1 VFELADIAAFY
12 NQFEPD
18 VKPTTINWRVYTLV
32 QTGVL
37 QRIGRGKFILG
48 KGKNFSPEI
57 TPQLKSIY
65 NKIKKE
71 FPYLNFCIWNTS
83 TLNEFMLH
91 QPNRFYYLVEVE
103 KEASES
109 VFYFLRETKFA
120 VFIEPSNGILDK
132 YLPYNKEIIIV
143 KTLVSEA
150 PLLFVNGVN
159 TASIEKMLV
168 DIFCDDVIF
177 SAQQGSELRTIIGEA
192 FTKYTLNQSKMFRY
206 ADRRG
211 KKAVFSEFVNSIANV
226 RQ

>member
-1 VFELADIAAFY
+1 
-12 NQFEPD
+12 
-18 VKPTTINWRVYTLV
+18 V

-37 QRIGRGKFILG
+37 QRIGRGKFSLG

-71 FPYLNFCIWNTS
+71 FPYLNICIWNTS

-103 KEASES
+103 KEALES

-120 VFIEPSNGILDK
+120 VFIEPSNDILDK
-132 YLPYNKEIIIV
+132 YLPDNKEIIIV

-150 PLLFVNGVN
+150 PLLSVDMIN

-177 SAQQGSELRTIIGEA
+177 SAQQGAELRIIIAEA
-192 FTKYTLNQSKMFRY
+192 FTKYTLNQSKMIRY

-211 KKAVFSEFVNSIANV
+211 KKTAFSKFVNSIANF

>member
-1 VFELADIAAFY
+1 
-12 NQFEPD
+12 
-18 VKPTTINWRVYTLV
+18 LV

-37 QRIGRGKFILG
+37 QRIGRGKFSLG

-71 FPYLNFCIWNTS
+71 FPYLNVCIWNTS

-103 KEASES
+103 KEALES

-120 VFIEPSNGILDK
+120 VFIEPSNDILDK
-132 YLPYNKEIIIV
+132 YLPDNKEIIIV

-150 PLLFVNGVN
+150 PLLSVNGIN

-177 SAQQGSELRTIIGEA
+177 SAQQGAELRIIIGEA
-192 FTKYTLNQSKMFRY
+192 FTKYTLNQSKMIRY

-211 KKAVFSEFVNSIANV
+211 KKTAFSKFVNSIANF

>member
-1 VFELADIAAFY
+1 
-12 NQFEPD
+12 
-18 VKPTTINWRVYTLV
+18 LV

-37 QRIGRGKFILG
+37 QRIGRGKFSLG

-71 FPYLNFCIWNTS
+71 FPYLNICIWNTS

-103 KEASES
+103 KEALES

-120 VFIEPSNGILDK
+120 VFIEPSNDILDK
-132 YLPYNKEIIIV
+132 YLPDNKEIIIV

-150 PLLFVNGVN
+150 PLLSVDMIN

-177 SAQQGSELRTIIGEA
+177 SDRQGAELRTIIGEA
-192 FTKYTLNQSKMFRY
+192 FTKYTLNQSKMIRY

-211 KKAVFSEFVNSIANV
+211 KKTAFSEFVNSIANF